1 MNDNRSLNEDMLLDR
16 LVDGELSGSERRQL
30 LESFDKHP
38 EDWRRCALAF
48 LEAQSWRE
56 EMGQVAR
63 GFASKTTEPKSPALS
78 AATSRRASWSS
89 VATWLAMA
97 ASLLVAFGLGMMQ
110 REAGQSIAGT
120 SANPADQ
127 VATVTPSGK
136 PLSPKNAA
144 PSDAVTLFVKDDGGR
159 MQPVRVPLVDAN
171 TLDKEL
177 GMTFQTGVP
186 DEVRNQLKDNGYA
199 VKSKRQYAPL
209 WLENGRPMI
218 LPVEDTNIVPVS
230 NVSNKVY

>member
-1 MNDNRSLNEDMLLDR
+1 MNDNQPQSEDILLDR
-16 LVDGELSGSERRQL
+16 LVDGELTGNERRQL
-30 LESFDKHP
+30 LESFDKRP
-38 EDWRRCALAF
+38 EAWRRCALAF

-56 EMGQVAR
+56 EMGQVAL
-63 GFASKTTEPKSPALS
+63 GVASNTTEPKSPAS
-78 AATSRRASWSS
+78 SVAPSRTSSWSS
-89 VATWLAMA
+89 IATWLAMA
-97 ASLLVAFGLGMMQ
+97 ASLLLAFGLGMMH
-110 REAGQSIAGT
+110 REPGQSVAGG
-120 SANPADQ
+120 SPNPTGQ
-127 VATVTPSGK
+127 VAKVAPPK
-136 PLSPKNAA
+136 PLSPKSTS
-144 PSDAVTLFVKDDGGR
+144 PSDAVTFFVKDDGGR

-186 DEVRNQLKDNGYA
+186 DDVRNQLKDSGYA